1 MHYSNLRHL
10 ILPSTT
16 CAPLLNTWA
25 SQTNELAAIYFST
38 ELLFLCRTP
47 HELSIWFQEDN
58 HSVTLYHIIFNRN
71 AAYLKN

>member
-38 ELLFLCRTP
+38 ELLFLSRTP
-47 HELSIWFQEDN
+47 HE
-58 HSVTLYHIIFNRN
+58 HLYGSRKIITQSLCIILYSTGMPHI
-71 AAYLKN
+71 